1 MRRIQYKRTNRRRD
15 TQLIL
20 GWLLL
25 VALGIGLVWWGFRL
39 GKGDQEPER
48 AASEDRSSLMATET
62 AIGVAP
68 PPAEQATPL
77 PTATSLPVPTATST
91 SIPTRTPLPPLA
103 PPTPTPYIVA
113 GADGVN
119 VRTGPST
126 SFEKLG
132 YIDPGGQAELIGRD
146 DQWWQ
151 IRYQNEEA
159 WVYGPLVT
167 AHNADNVGAPT
178 PAPVPEVPTS
188 AAGAGGW
195 ADEVFQRINQIRI
208 ENGLAPYTRD
218 AALEQAALLH
228 AQDCAQ
234 RGELTH
240 IGSDGSD
247 VSTRVER
254 AGYDAVGASEITV
267 TGNSPEWALNWWMDE
282 TPPNDPHRSAILST
296 DYADIGVA
304 VVEAGQT
311 YYFIALLAEPK

>member
-1 MRRIQYKRTNRRRD
+1 MR
-15 TQLIL
+15 LIL
-20 GWLLL
+20 GWLFL
-25 VALGIGLVWWGFRL
+25 VALGIGLLWWGFRS
-39 GKGDQEPER
+39 GRGNQQPEP
-48 AASEDRSSLMATET
+48 AASEDRSSQMAMET
-62 AIGVAP
+62 ATDVAP
-68 PPAEQATPL
+68 PPAEEATAL
-77 PTATSLPVPTATST
+77 PTATSLPAPTATSIP
-91 SIPTRTPLPPLA
+91 IPTNTPLPPLA

-119 VRTGPST
+119 VRTGPAT

-132 YIDPGGQAELIGRD
+132 YLDPGAQAELIGRD

-151 IRYQNEEA
+151 IRYQGMEA

-167 AHNADNVGAPT
+167 AYNADGVGAPT
-178 PAPVPEVPTS
+178 PAPAPEVPAP
-188 AAGAGGW
+188 AAGVSEW
-195 ADEVFQRINQIRI
+195 ADEVFQRINQIRA
-208 ENGLAPYTRD
+208 ENGLAPYARN

-228 AQDCAQ
+228 AQDSAQ

-296 DYADIGVA
+296 TYADIGVA

-311 YYFIALLAEPK
+311 YYFIALLAEPR